1 MRMSCYPRTPMK
13 DAAAPGAWPDVRDL
27 TRAELDSYLLAAS
40 EPAIQELPTRCPP
53 WTIEDLTRHL
63 AATAGRFNAM
73 LAQSRGGDLTPP
85 FGRDELSEEN
95 LRAVREFS
103 GDPLASLR
111 REAGR
116 FLAESTDPDEIM
128 AHQLGP
134 IPAGLQQHFL
144 LNDIAIHHDDLAVA
158 VGRAYRPPEAVVEAL
173 ARVYAAHR
181 WWKEPENP
189 DTWARI
195 LASSGR

>member
-1 MRMSCYPRTPMK
+1 MK
-13 DAAAPGAWPDVRDL
+13 DAAPGTWPDVRDL
-27 TRAELDSYLLAAS
+27 TRAELDSYLTAAS
-40 EPAIQELPTRCPP
+40 DPAIQWLPTRCTP
-53 WTIEDLTRHL
+53 WTVEDLTRHL
-63 AATAGRFNAM
+63 AATAARFNGV
-73 LAQSRGGDLTPP
+73 LTQSRAGDLTPP
-85 FGRDELSEEN
+85 FGRSGLSKEN

-111 REAGR
+111 EEADR
-116 FLAESTDPDEIM
+116 FLSDTTDPDEMM

-134 IPAGLQQHFL
+134 IPVGLQQHFL
-144 LNDIAIHHDDLAVA
+144 LNDIAIHHDDLGAA
-158 VGRAYRPPEAVVEAL
+158 VGRSYRPPDAVVEAL

-181 WWKEPENP
+181 WWRGPKNP

>member
-1 MRMSCYPRTPMK
+1 MK

-27 TRAELDSYLLAAS
+27 TRAELDSYLAAAS
-40 EPAIQELPTRCPP
+40 DPAIQDLPTRCSP

-63 AATAGRFNAM
+63 AATAARFNAM
-73 LAQSRGGDLTPP
+73 LTQSRAGDLTPP
-85 FGRDELSEEN
+85 FGRNGLSKEN

-111 REAGR
+111 EEAGR
-116 FLAESTDPDEIM
+116 FLSGSEDPDEIM

-144 LNDIAIHHDDLAVA
+144 LNDIAIHHDDLAIA
-158 VGRAYRPPEAVVEAL
+158 AGSSYRPPDAAVDAL
-173 ARVYAAHR
+173 ARIYAAHG
-181 WWKEPENP
+181 WWRGPNNP
-189 DTWARI
+189 DAWARI

>member
-1 MRMSCYPRTPMK
+1 M
-13 DAAAPGAWPDVRDL
+13 
-27 TRAELDSYLLAAS
+27 TRAELDAYLAAAS
-40 EPAIQELPTRCPP
+40 DPTIQALPTRCPP
-53 WTIEDLTRHL
+53 WTIADLTRHL

-111 REAGR
+111 EEAGR

-158 VGRAYRPPEAVVEAL
+158 VGSSYRPPEAVIEAL
-173 ARVYAAHR
+173 ARVFAAHR
-181 WWKEPENP
+181 WWTVPENP
-189 DTWARI
+189 DAWARI
-195 LASSGR
+195 LTSSGR